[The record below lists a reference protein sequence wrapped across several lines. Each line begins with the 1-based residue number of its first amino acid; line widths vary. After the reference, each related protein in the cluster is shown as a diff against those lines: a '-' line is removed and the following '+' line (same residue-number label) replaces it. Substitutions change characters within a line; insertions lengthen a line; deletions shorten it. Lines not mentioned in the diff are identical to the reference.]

1 MFKRNIFLFILC
13 VNVFGAVAQE
23 EFVTYTIGEKFNDK
37 YRYSNM
43 LAIADDGSG
52 GTVVVRGY
60 YTGII
65 LKPKGY
71 FIEHYNKDL
80 ELISEF
86 NYKLKH
92 ANFIDAYVR
101 NGQVYLLFLEYSFKK
116 NSYVYEVHRSP
127 FTQFQ
132 FTKETILSIASD
144 PVIQPLDRNYYN
156 RNFSSG
162 FTTSVLFND
171 DKSAFAIT
179 THFKK
184 RKADQHYIHVFN
196 ANLNK
201 IMEHDF
207 SDEVEEKNYAFEN
220 LAFSKDLQNVYLVG
234 KAYFKKKRFNATERK
249 FQYEMVRISQTGRS
263 VQSFYTPGKFPE
275 ALKPVFKGNDLLC
288 IGFYAD
294 RKDNRYNGI
303 SFFKL
308 NPLSLELEKSKF
320 NPFSEQF
327 MIDKFGREED
337 KAIKNLVFKGMNITK
352 EGNILFNAEEYF
364 TSNSVQ
370 SNSSGGRFKVTRYHH
385 NDIISAKLSPQGDLI
400 WARNINKTEVTQGD
414 GAYASYSAYTKDNN
428 TYFFISTSAENPQQL
443 SDDRI
448 MFKQGFSRNRNVF
461 LIRLDKNGHMK
472 YNKVID
478 DTEARLPLMVS
489 APFIDRQ
496 KDELK
501 FYAKRGSKKQLVQ
514 VAVK

>member
-1 MFKRNIFLFILC
+1 MLKRSAFLFLFIINALSS
-13 VNVFGAVAQE
+13 FAQE
-23 EFVTYTIGEKFNDK
+23 ELVSYTIGEKFHDK

-43 LAIADDGSG
+43 LAISDDGNE
-52 GTVVVRGY
+52 GTVVVRAY
-60 YTGII
+60 YTGIV

-80 ELISEF
+80 ELVSEY
-86 NYKLKH
+86 NYKLKN

-101 NGQVYLLFLEYSFKK
+101 NGQVYLLFLEY
-116 NSYVYEVHRSP
+116 NYNNRSYQYEVHRSP
-127 FTQFQ
+127 FSQFQ
-132 FTKETILSIASD
+132 FTKETILSIASE
-144 PVIQPLDRNYYN
+144 PVEQPLDRNFYN

-162 FTTSVLFND
+162 FTTSILFND
-171 DKSAFAIT
+171 EKSAFAIT
-179 THFKK
+179 THYKK
-184 RKADQHYIHVFN
+184 RKVDQHIIHVFN

-220 LAFSKDLQNVYLVG
+220 IAFSKDLQNVYLVG

-249 FQYEMVRISQTGRS
+249 FQYEMVRISNSSRS

-275 ALKPVFKGNDLLC
+275 ALKPIFRGDELLC
-288 IGFYAD
+288 VGFYAD

-303 SFFKL
+303 SFFSLDSK
-308 NPLSLELEKSKF
+308 SLEIKTEKF

-327 MIDKFGREED
+327 MMDKFGR
-337 KAIKNLVFKGMNITK
+337 K
-352 EGNILFNAEEYF
+352 EVVVDNDFILFNAEEYF

-370 SNSSGGRFKVTRYHH
+370 SNSSGGRVMVTRYHH
-385 NDIISAKLSPQGDLI
+385 NDIISAKLSVTGDLV

-414 GAYASYSAYTKDNN
+414 GAYASYSSYTKNN
-428 TYFFISTSAENPQQL
+428 TTYFFISTSSENPQQL

-448 MFKQGFSRNRNVF
+448 MFKQGLSRNRNVF
-461 LIRLDKNGHMK
+461 LIRLDENGHMK
-472 YNKVID
+472 YSKVID

-489 APFIDRQ
+489 VPYIDRLN
-496 KDELK
+496 DELM
-501 FYAKRGSKKQLVQ
+501 FYAKRGTKKQLVQ
-514 VAVK
+514 VGVK

>member
-1 MFKRNIFLFILC
+1 MLRRSICIVAWFIGIFCSL
-13 VNVFGAVAQE
+13 AQE
-23 EFVTYTIGEKFNDK
+23 EPVIYTIGEKFNDK

-43 LAIADDGSG
+43 LAIADDGNE
-52 GTVVVRGY
+52 GTVVVRAY

-71 FIEHYNKDL
+71 FIEHYDKNL
-80 ELISEF
+80 QLVSEF
-86 NYKLKH
+86 NYKLKD

-101 NGQVYLLFLEYSFKK
+101 NGQVYLLFLEYSFKDK
-116 NSYVYEVHRSP
+116 TYQYEVHRSP
-127 FTQFQ
+127 FTQFE
-132 FTKETILSIASD
+132 FTRETILSIASE
-144 PVIQPLDRNYYN
+144 PVEQPLDRNFYN

-171 DKSAFAIT
+171 EKSAFAIT
-179 THFKK
+179 THYKK
-184 RKADQHYIHVFN
+184 RKVDQHMIYVFD

-201 IMEHDF
+201 LMEHDF

-220 LAFSKDLQNVYLVG
+220 ILFSNDLKNVYLVG
-234 KAYFKKKRFNATERK
+234 KAYFKKKRFNVAERK
-249 FQYEMVRISQTGRS
+249 FQYEMVRISETGRS
-263 VQSFYTPGKFPE
+263 VQSFYTEGKFPE
-275 ALKPVFKGNDLLC
+275 ALKPIFSGKDLLC
-288 IGFYAD
+288 VGFYAD

-303 SFFKL
+303 SYFKL
-308 NPLSLELEKSKF
+308 NPISLELETSKF

-327 MIDKFGREED
+327 MLDKFGREDD
-337 KAIKNLVFKGMNITK
+337 KSIKDLVFKSMDVTDS
-352 EGNILFNAEEYF
+352 GNILFNAEEYF
-364 TSNSVQ
+364 TSSSVQ
-370 SNSSGGRFKVTRYHH
+370 SNSSGGRVMVTRYHH
-385 NDIISAKLSPQGDLI
+385 NDIISAKLSPTGDLV

-414 GAYASYSAYTKDNN
+414 GAYASYSAYTKGDT

-461 LIRLDKNGHMK
+461 LITLDEKGSMN
-472 YNKVID
+472 YTKVID

-489 APFIDRQ
+489 QPYVDRMH
-496 KDELK
+496 DELL
-501 FYAKRGSKKQLVQ
+501 FYAKRGTKKQLVQ

>member
-1 MFKRNIFLFILC
+1 MLKRSVFLILFISTSL
-13 VNVFGAVAQE
+13 GALAQE
-23 EFVTYTIGEKFNDK
+23 EQLSYTIGEKFNDK

-43 LAIADDGSG
+43 LAMADDGNE
-52 GTVVVRGY
+52 GTVVVRAY

-65 LKPKGY
+65 LRPKGY

-86 NYKLKH
+86 NYKLKD

-101 NGQVYLLFLEYSFKK
+101 NGQVYLLFLEYSYG
-116 NSYVYEVHRSP
+116 NRRYQYEVHRSP
-127 FTQFQ
+127 FSQFQ
-132 FTKETILSIASD
+132 FTKETILSIESD
-144 PVIQPLDRNYYN
+144 PVEQPLDRNFYN

-162 FTTSVLFND
+162 FTTSILFND
-171 DKSAFAIT
+171 EKSAFAIT
-179 THFKK
+179 THYKK
-184 RKADQHYIHVFN
+184 RKIDQHTIHVFN

-201 IMEHDF
+201 LMEHDF

-220 LAFSKDLQNVYLVG
+220 IVFSKDLENVYLVG
-234 KAYFKKKRFNATERK
+234 KAYFKKKRFNVTERK
-249 FQYEMVRISQTGRS
+249 FQYEMVRISKQGRS
-263 VQSFYTPGKFPE
+263 TQSFYTPNKFPE
-275 ALKPVFKGNDLLC
+275 ALKPLFRGNELLC
-288 IGFYAD
+288 VGFYAD

-303 SFFKL
+303 SYFKL
-308 NPLSLELEKSKF
+308 NPITLVMETSKF

-327 MIDKFGREED
+327 MLDKFGREDD
-337 KAIKNLVFKGMNITK
+337 KSIKDLVFKGMDITS

-364 TSNSVQ
+364 TSKSVQ
-370 SNSSGGRFKVTRYHH
+370 SNSSGGRVMVTRYHH
-385 NDIISAKLSPQGDLI
+385 NDIISAKLSTTGDLV

-414 GAYASYSAYTKDNN
+414 GAYASYSAYTKDNT

-448 MFKQGFSRNRNVF
+448 MFKQGLSRNRNVF
-461 LIRLDKNGHMK
+461 MIRLDEYGHMT

-489 APFIDRQ
+489 VPYIDRLN
-496 KDELK
+496 DELM